1 MSDPITPAA
10 ACCAI
15 LSAETT
21 GRTPSRTLSAHVLKG
36 ISDRADAEGVSPD
49 DLIRSIAAQGDEKDQ
64 RIAKLEGALMFTES
78 SLAEWLTDNTEDDFG
93 EQPEIDG
100 LRTVIDDVLNPADR
114 TG

>member
-1 MSDPITPAA
+1 MSEPISPAA

-15 LSAETT
+15 LSAEAS
-21 GRTPSRTLSAHVLKG
+21 GRTPSQTLSAHVLEG
-36 ISDRADAEGVSPD
+36 ISDRADAEGVSTD

-78 SLAEWLTDNTEDDFG
+78 SLAEWLTDNTEDDFS
-93 EQPEIDG
+93 EQPEIDN